1 MVWLLDYTEKLLSVL
16 LGVEW
21 PSAYVN
27 KTLYILKL
35 RTEAYRYKII

>member
-27 KTLYILKL
+27 KSLYILKL
-35 RTEAYRYKII
+35 HTEAYRYEII